1 MSKNYVVTDDNGNYL
16 SDRFNYYENE
26 HTWEE
31 GLQSA
36 ALFEDMSQAKSEARR
51 NGECTHFRVVP
62 VKITLDEETSE

>member
-16 SDRFNYYENE
+16 NVFDDWTED
-26 HTWEE
+26 T
-31 GLQSA
+31 QA
-36 ALFEDMSQAKSEARR
+36 AQLFLDADYARERAKR